1 MGHRSVIREDIG
13 TENVRIAAIQRYL
26 RNEGGDSWSMKK
38 SFLYGRSVANQEKS
52 NCSSFCCNSFFFINS
67 KKENTKKK
75 VAPEKKKRA
84 KGKKVFPKRKYDA
97 VRAYVWHK
105 EGSVRLGF

>member
-1 MGHRSVIREDIG
+1 MLIRK
-13 TENVRIAAIQRYL
+13 RAIVVH
-26 RNEGGDSWSMKK
+26 
-38 SFLYGRSVANQEKS
+38 FVVTV
-52 NCSSFCCNSFFFINS
+52 FFINS

-105 EGSVRLGF
+105 EGSVRLGFQVLDDSHVASSHSDWTRTPRRPWGEHRGCDYFSTERH

>member
-1 MGHRSVIREDIG
+1 MLIRK
-13 TENVRIAAIQRYL
+13 RAIVVH
-26 RNEGGDSWSMKK
+26 
-38 SFLYGRSVANQEKS
+38 FVVTV
-52 NCSSFCCNSFFFINS
+52 FFINS
-67 KKENTKKK
+67 KNENTKKK